1 MGDDDG
7 ARTARREREPATAGH
22 DIAEHGEGIISR
34 LSASSRSIEGH
45 VALVTGAAS
54 GIGRATA
61 RLLADEGAHVAV
73 TDVTDG
79 IDAVADEIREAGGT
93 ATALPLDVTDAAG
106 VHRAVTE
113 AVDRLGALDIVI
125 NNAGVARF
133 SPIDDE
139 GFDEA
144 WETSLDVLLT
154 GPTRVIRA
162 ALPHLRQSAAG
173 RIVNLASTEGF
184 GATKFGSPY
193 TAAKHGVIGL
203 TRSLALELAP
213 DGITVNCICPGPVDT
228 GMTAAIPDEDKAR
241 FARRRTALGRYA
253 DPEEIAHGILAFCP
267 PGASYL
273 TGTALPVDGGLLIRN
288 A

>member
-1 MGDDDG
+1 M
-7 ARTARREREPATAGH
+7 
-22 DIAEHGEGIISR
+22 SR
-34 LSASSRSIEGH
+34 LTASSRSIAGH

-73 TDVTDG
+73 TDVADG
-79 IDAVADEIREAGGT
+79 IDAVADEISEAGGT
-93 ATALPLDVTDAAG
+93 ATALPLDVTDEAG
-106 VHRAVTE
+106 VRQAVADT
-113 AVDRLGALDIVI
+113 VDRLGALDIVI

-144 WETSLDVLLT
+144 WQTSLDVLLT

-162 ALPHLRQSAAG
+162 ALPHLRQSPAG

-253 DPEEIAHGILAFCP
+253 APEEIAHGILSFCP